1 MSDRVP
7 LTGVRGGSHGLAA
20 SYEHARALASSF
32 DGAGNRMRDWARAGG
47 RVLRNGDLVESALL
61 APWSFAEA
69 ELAVLDATTGRDG
82 ILVES
87 VGWETDALL
96 IRGAVS
102 AFEQVDALVAATFE
116 VVDYAL
122 GRAVGSTLAAGLPLA
137 VGASAV
143 AAVAYA
149 SLPEA
154 LRREARSA
162 AASGADVLQDWVAEH
177 PAFVEHLANGGGGLV
192 DGFWAGTTH
201 QLVVGPDGG
210 PPFHATTEDAAALR
224 GRALPVRRARGG
236 RAPRRPRSPRP
247 RRRARPRSRGCSP
260 TSARSR
266 CSHPTGTRPSNGTIE
281 VQTVHGPGGPRH
293 VVYLPGTDD
302 MLTTPAS
309 RDADVRDLPTNLVA
323 LGGASTTYAE
333 GILTAMTRGRHR
345 AGRAGGPRRPLAG
358 RDHGRLAGHAPAR
371 VRDRRGG
378 DGGLADRGDGR
389 LPRRDPRALAR
400 EPRRPGPP
408 DRRARPTR
416 DAGNHVTVTFDDRGP
431 DLVDSHDLAHYV
443 TGAGAVDASEHPSLV
458 AELARLRTLGFLGAG
473 DEDTTSRIF
482 QVTREPG

>member
-7 LTGVRGGSHGLAA
+7 ITGVRGGSHGLAA

-32 DGAGNRMRDWARAGG
+32 DGAGNRMRDWARAAG
-47 RVLRNGDLVESALL
+47 RVLRDGDLVESALL

-102 AFEQVDALVAATFE
+102 AFEQVDVLVAATFE

-137 VGASAV
+137 VGASVV
-143 AAVAYA
+143 AGVAYS
-149 SLPEA
+149 SLPES

-162 AASGADVLQDWVAEH
+162 AWSGAAVLQDWVVEH

-201 QLVVGPDGG
+201 QLAVGPDGG
-210 PPFHATTEDAAALR
+210 PPFHATTEAAAALVAALYPSD
-224 GRALPVRRARGG
+224 GRAAVVARDDLDPHDRTGVPTTLAG
-236 RAPRRPRSPRP
+236 LLTHLREVSLLSPDRD
-247 RRRARPRSRGCSP
+247 SP
-260 TSARSR
+260 
-266 CSHPTGTRPSNGTIE
+266 GNGTIE
-281 VQTVHGPGGPRH
+281 VQTVHGPDGPRH

-333 GILTAMTRGRHR
+333 GILTAMTE
-345 AGRAGGPRRPLAG
+345 AGIGPGEPVALVGHSQGGIMAAWLATHPHAFEIGAVVTAGSPIGGMGDYPAG
-358 RDHGRLAGHAPAR
+358 THVLS
-371 VRDRRGG
+371 
-378 DGGLADRGDGR
+378 LENRGDLVPLTDGE
-389 LPRRDPRALAR
+389 AN
-400 EPRRPGPP
+400 G
-408 DRRARPTR
+408 

-443 TGAGAVDASEHPSLV
+443 AGAGAVDASEHPSLV

-473 DEDTTSRIF
+473 DEDTTNRIF